1 MLRHILRPHSSS
13 RTSLVAT
20 VLATTLTSS
29 LSAFSQN
36 ADPVRI
42 GVLTDMAG
50 VYSDLGGPGSVE
62 AAKMAV
68 ADFGGKV
75 LGRNIE
81 IIGADHQNKPDIGS
95 AIAREWYDTKNVKFI
110 TDGLNGGVALAVSQ
124 VAANAKKIF
133 VSTGSVPTALTNE
146 QCTPFTIHYVFD
158 AYSLASGTPRVLLQQ
173 GKKSFFFLTVDYAF
187 GHSLEQFAS
196 RVVKA
201 GGGTV
206 VGSVRHPLNTSDF
219 SSFVLQAQGSNAE
232 VIALSNTGP
241 DAVNSIKQAAEF
253 KITPKQTVAP
263 LLLLITDTRALG
275 LHAAQN
281 MVLTDAWYWDQDD
294 DSRAFSKRFFDKFH
308 RMPSSNHA
316 GVYSSVLSYLKAI
329 TAANSDDPTSV
340 MEKLKTLEIKD
351 MFTKSGRIRADGR
364 MVHDMYT
371 YRVKTPAESKYDW
384 DYYSLIGTIPAS
396 EAFLPLS
403 ESKCPLVKS

>member
-1 MLRHILRPHSSS
+1 MFHHILRPHSSN
-13 RTSLVAT
+13 RPRLLAT
-20 VLATTLTSS
+20 VLALTLTSS
-29 LSAFSQN
+29 APAFSQN
-36 ADPVRI
+36 TDPLRI
-42 GVLTDMAG
+42 GVLTDMSG

-62 AAKMAV
+62 AARMAV
-68 ADFGGKV
+68 SDYGGKV
-75 LGRNIE
+75 LNRNIE
-81 IIGADHQNKPDIGS
+81 IIAADHQNKPDIGS

-201 GGGTV
+201 GGGSV

-219 SSFVLQAQGSNAE
+219 SSFVLRAQSSNAE
-232 VIALSNTGP
+232 VIGLSNTGP

-253 KITPKQTVAP
+253 KITPKQTIAP

-275 LHAAQN
+275 LHVAQN

-294 DSRAFSKRFFDKFH
+294 ESRAFSKRFFEKFH

-329 TAANSDDPTSV
+329 TAANTDDPTSV

-351 MFTKSGRIRADGR
+351 MFTKSGRIRTDGR

-384 DYYSLIGTIPAS
+384 DFYSLIGTIPAS

-403 ESKCPLVKS
+403 ESKCPFVKS